1 MKRSQ
6 PSSEHVS
13 SRRKPTEKKTRFVS
27 PEDDP
32 ASFAEDVDAQLE
44 DNRKVKRKGGV
55 KTEGY
60 DSDSSDDGEGV
71 VLSRRKNAGK
81 DGGDD
86 DDDDMFAMGDKEDA
100 NASESAAKT
109 KKEEYLRLGD
119 IEGQEFN
126 EGEGSGGDGDED
138 DLADTDESEPEDED
152 DAERR
157 KKAGMGFELS
167 KFNMRDEMEEGK
179 FTADGS
185 FVRTFDPHAA
195 HDRWL
200 EGTGEREM
208 KKARRAKR
216 ALERKERDR
225 LRREQKEEESLKHG
239 GKSEIEKE
247 MLSLMMRGE
256 TVLEALARL
265 GDKAKKAKDKE
276 KR

>member
-13 SRRKPTEKKTRFVS
+13 SRRKPNEKKTRFIS

-44 DNRKVKRKGGV
+44 DNKKVKRKGGV

-71 VLSRRKNAGK
+71 VLSRRKNAEK

-86 DDDDMFAMGDKEDA
+86 DDDMFAMADTEDA
-100 NASESAAKT
+100 KAEESSAKK

-126 EGEGSGGDGDED
+126 EGEGSGGEGEED

-200 EGTGEREM
+200 EGTDEREM

-225 LRREQKEEESLKHG
+225 LRREQREEESLKHG
-239 GKSEIEKE
+239 GKAEIEKE
-247 MLSLMMRGE
+247 MLTLMQRGE

>member
-6 PSSEHVS
+6 PSSEHAS
-13 SRRKPTEKKTRFVS
+13 SRRKPIEKKTRFIA

-44 DNRKVKRKGGV
+44 ENKKVTRKGGV

-86 DDDDMFAMGDKEDA
+86 DDDMFAMGDKEDSKA
-100 NASESAAKT
+100 EEGPAKK

-126 EGEGSGGDGDED
+126 EAEGSGGEVEEDE
-138 DLADTDESEPEDED
+138 LADTDESEPEDED

-200 EGTGEREM
+200 EGTDEREM

-225 LRREQKEEESLKHG
+225 LRREQKEEDSLKHG

-247 MLSLMMRGE
+247 MLTLMKRGE

-265 GDKAKKAKDKE
+265 GDKVKKAKDKE
-276 KR
+276 KL